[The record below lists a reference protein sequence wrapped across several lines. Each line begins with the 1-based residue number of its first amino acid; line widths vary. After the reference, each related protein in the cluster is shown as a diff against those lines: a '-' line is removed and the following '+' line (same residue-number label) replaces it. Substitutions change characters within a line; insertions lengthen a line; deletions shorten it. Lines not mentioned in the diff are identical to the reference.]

1 MKFNGELGNRLVFN
15 LQKHIRIMPCTL
27 VATIL
32 LLFRKG
38 INEAELVQKVK
49 WLGMAL
55 IQRGIKVADDTGIPS
70 ATITNIGL
78 KQLEGQY
85 TRKRDFIVP
94 KIVVGDSQVNDYSN
108 IILLAYY
115 RNALN
120 YVFYNESIIACS
132 LFSFGVEE
140 IWKNGVTP
148 KELFKRACY
157 LEELIKREEVI
168 QSRIVP
174 KHRQFFDKVID
185 FMISQRLLRYNT
197 NAFGEK
203 RLFPKTS
210 GETSLL
216 LIGSI
221 VWPMIDTYYT
231 AAITALTMV
240 KTKDLSEA
248 MFMKNCQFL
257 GETLHSEGKT

>member
-1 MKFNGELGNRLVFN
+1 
-15 LQKHIRIMPCTL
+15 MPCTL

-32 LLFRKG
+32 LLYRKG
-38 INEAELVQKVK
+38 INENELVQKVK

-55 IQRGIKVADDTGIPS
+55 IQRGIKVADDAGIPT

-94 KIVVGDSQVNDYSN
+94 KVVVGDSQVNDYSN

-120 YVFYNESIIACS
+120 YAFYNESIIVCS
-132 LFSFGVEE
+132 LFSLGIEE
-140 IWKNGVTP
+140 IWKNGMTP
-148 KELFKRACY
+148 KELFKRSCY
-157 LEELIKREEVI
+157 LSELIKREEVI
-168 QSRIVP
+168 QNRIQP
-174 KHRQFFDKVID
+174 NHRQYFDRLID
-185 FMISQRLLRYNT
+185 FMVAQRLLRIHT

-203 RLFPKTS
+203 RIFPKTS
-210 GETSLL
+210 GESSLL
-216 LIGSI
+216 LLGSI
-221 VWPMIDTYYT
+221 CWPMIDTYYT

-240 KTKDLSEA
+240 KTKDQEEA